1 MHLNTSYDS
10 SRLGSQHSSL
20 TLPSSAPFQTPQ
32 RQGLRVTPK
41 TKRSL
46 NLAIAALIKNE
57 LEKVGIAIDAMAQ
70 RRLETLL
77 EKSYDRLNELP
88 DALQLQE
95 NAKGFMLTGKG
106 WQSLSFSLNQS
117 TVQRFFAIEAARIR
131 NASPLKRSLLE
142 SRGKEAQRG
151 WNLLNRVPNPRPEPS
166 VVVDDLIFVCPN
178 GLFDV
183 IDREYPPREEAL
195 VLPDLNALLSL
206 KPHTQRRLAKKKP
219 PIIQKRQPVRT

>member
-10 SRLGSQHSSL
+10 SRLRGQHSSL

-41 TKRSL
+41 TERSF
-46 NLAIAALIKNE
+46 NLAIAALIENE
-57 LEKVGIAIDAMAQ
+57 LKKVEIAIDAMAQ

-77 EKSYDRLNELP
+77 EKSYDRLNKLP

-95 NAKGFMLTGKG
+95 NARGFMLTGKG

-117 TVQRFFAIEAARIR
+117 TVQRFFAIEAARIK
-131 NASPLKRSLLE
+131 NASPLQRSLLE
-142 SRGKEAQRG
+142 SREKGAGKL
-151 WNLLNRVPNPRPEPS
+151 WNLLNRVPNSRTEPS
-166 VVVDDLIFVCPN
+166 DDLIFVCPN

-183 IDREYPPREEAL
+183 IDGEYPPRQEAL

-206 KPHTQRRLAKKKP
+206 TPHTQRRLAIKKP
-219 PIIQKRQPVRT
+219 PKTQKRQPVRT